1 LSQWSALRSLA
12 GTDPAEVSLRE
23 LATLLAPPLCWA
35 CRAPA
40 RADHPLCT
48 ACRATL
54 RWLGPRP
61 VILAGVE
68 AWAPVAY
75 EGAARELVR
84 ALKYRGAE
92 RLAGVLAAQMAA
104 NAPGGLLAGALVPVP
119 LHGARLRRRG
129 YNQARLLAAA
139 LAERSGLELRDC
151 LDRRGGDPPLA
162 GRPRP
167 ERVALAGGGI
177 VIQHDA
183 GPLPD
188 RVLLV
193 DDVVTTGSTI
203 AACAAA
209 LHSAGGR
216 TVRAIA
222 YARAL
227 AR

>member
-1 LSQWSALRSLA
+1 VASARSWASTLP
-12 GTDPAEVSLRE
+12 GVLLRE
-23 LATLLAPPLCWA
+23 LATLLAPPLCWG

-40 RADHPLCT
+40 RAGQPLCSS
-48 ACRATL
+48 CRATL
-54 RWLGPRP
+54 RWLDPSP
-61 VILAGVE
+61 VIHAGFE

-104 NAPGGLLAGALVPVP
+104 NAPDGLLAGALVPVP
-119 LHGARLRRRG
+119 LDGARLRRRG
-129 YNQARLLAAA
+129 YNQARSLAAA

-151 LDRRGGDPPLA
+151 LDRRGGEPPMA

-177 VIQHDA
+177 ALRPDT
-183 GPLPD
+183 GPPPD

-203 AACAAA
+203 AACASA
-209 LHSAGGR
+209 LRSAGAR

>member
-1 LSQWSALRSLA
+1 LR
-12 GTDPAEVSLRE
+12 R
-23 LATLLAPPLCWA
+23 LATLLAPPLCWG

-40 RADHPLCT
+40 PVGQPLCPG
-48 ACRATL
+48 CRATL
-54 RWLGPRP
+54 RWLAPRP
-61 VILAGVE
+61 VSLAGVE

-92 RLAGVLAAQMAA
+92 RLAGALAAQMAA
-104 NAPGGLLAGALVPVP
+104 NAPEGLLEGVLVPVP
-119 LHGARLRRRG
+119 LHPARLRRRG

-139 LAERSGLELRDC
+139 LAERSGLELGDC
-151 LDRRGGDPPLA
+151 LDRRGGEPPLA

-167 ERVALAGGGI
+167 ERIALAGGGI
-177 VIQHDA
+177 AMRPDA
-183 GPLPD
+183 GPPPD

-203 AACAAA
+203 AACAGA
-209 LHSAGGR
+209 LRSAGAR